1 MALNLSRNTKVLA
14 STVSSGWSGAAATA
28 NTFELNVLDGYSF
41 SQATNATDITLNEAG
56 TAPQRGHRSF
66 NDSLAPVDWSFTT
79 YVRPFQRNDGTDDVN
94 SSGER
99 ILWAGLWGDALADAD
114 EGVHGTKD
122 TMSVS
127 TSTSNIAEAMKMQLY
142 FVMDSTVYH
151 LSDATVN
158 SVEIDFSIDGIA
170 QATWSGFANVIT
182 DFTAT
187 KGSWTA
193 GTDYM
198 AVPTSADFIRNKLS
212 TVTLARTAK
221 AGIAGHTAKT
231 YILAL
236 TGGSISIDNGI
247 TYLTPEELG
256 VRNEPIGSFTGSR
269 TISGTLNAYLKTGTA
284 GANDTGDLF
293 DDMAAFTE
301 TENYHALSMIMGGTG
316 AKGTPSVTFDIPACQ
331 LQIPTVDVQDVIATT
346 ISFSAQGTNG
356 AGDYEIGSDNEMT
369 VAYYNSIT

>member
-231 YILAL
+231 YTLAL

>member
-14 STVSSGWSGAAATA
+14 STVTSGWTGAAATA

-56 TAPQRGHRSF
+56 TAPQRGKRSF

-79 YVRPFQRNDGTDDVN
+79 YVRPFQRNDGTDDLN
-94 SSGER
+94 TSGER
-99 ILWAGLWGDALADAD
+99 ILWAGLWGDALADVT
-114 EGVHGTKD
+114 EGVDGTQD
-122 TMSVS
+122 YMSVS
-127 TSTSNIAEAMKMQLY
+127 TNTSNIAEAMKMQLY
-142 FVMDSTVYH
+142 FVMDNTVYH
-151 LSDATVN
+151 LEEATVN
-158 SVEIDFSIDGIA
+158 SVEVDFSIDGIA

-187 KGSWTA
+187 KSSWTA

-198 AVPTSADFIRNKLS
+198 SVPTSADFIRNKLS

-221 AGIAGHTAKT
+221 ASIPGHTAKT
-231 YILAL
+231 YQLAL

-269 TISGTLNAYLKTGTA
+269 QISGTLNAYLKTGTA
-284 GANDTGDLF
+284 GVNDTGDLF
-293 DDMAAFTE
+293 DDMSAFTE
-301 TENYHALSMIMGGTG
+301 TENYHGLSMIMGGTG
-316 AKGTPSVTFDIPACQ
+316 TPGTPSVTFDVPACQ

-346 ISFSAQGTNG
+346 INFSAQGVDG
-356 AGDYEIGSDNEMT
+356 SGDYQIGADNEMS
-369 VAYYNSIT
+369 VKYYNSI